1 VNLVDSSAWLEYFA
15 GGPAAGQLAKPIE
28 QVEALLVPTIV
39 VFEVAKRV
47 MQQRGE
53 DAALQVVAVMHQGT
67 VVDLDAALALNV
79 AHVSVAHKL
88 PLADSIILATARSH
102 NATIWTMDA
111 DFEGID
117 GVRYFAKRK

>member
-67 VVDLDAALALNV
+67 VVDLDAALALSA